1 MFGEKNLPEHTNFQ
15 EQEDMIKKYK
25 SKSAISI
32 NVVLDSKKSM
42 HIAFT
47 AQSDGG
53 SVFITDNENIQ
64 NALERHYK
72 YGTLFKL
79 AGVEDVASKESQS
92 KETQATEQEEKNK
105 KRTVKVSDIAAA
117 KDFLADT
124 FGISRTSLRSE
135 KAIRE
140 AAEQHNIEFEG
151 LE

>member
-32 NVVLDSKKSM
+32 NVVLDIKKSM

>member
-25 SKSAISI
+25 SRSAISI

-53 SVFITDNENIQ
+53 SVFITDNKNIQ

-79 AGVEDVASKESQS
+79 AGVEDEASKESQS
-92 KETQATEQEEKNK
+92 KETQDTEQEEKNK

>member
-1 MFGEKNLPEHTNFQ
+1 
-15 EQEDMIKKYK
+15 MIKKYK
-25 SKSAISI
+25 SRSAISI

-53 SVFITDNENIQ
+53 SVYITDNKNVQ

-79 AGVEDVASKESQS
+79 AGVEDEVSKESQS
-92 KETQATEQEEKNK
+92 KETQDTEQEEKNK

>member
-1 MFGEKNLPEHTNFQ
+1 
-15 EQEDMIKKYK
+15 MIKKYK
-25 SKSAISI
+25 SRSAISI

-53 SVFITDNENIQ
+53 SVFITDNESIQ

-92 KETQATEQEEKNK
+92 KETQASEQEKKNT
-105 KRTVKVSDIAAA
+105 KRTVKVSDIATA

-140 AAEQHNIEFEG
+140 AAGQHNIEFEG

>member
-32 NVVLDSKKSM
+32 NIVLDSKKSM

>member
-1 MFGEKNLPEHTNFQ
+1 
-15 EQEDMIKKYK
+15 MIKKYK
-25 SKSAISI
+25 SRSAISI

-53 SVFITDNENIQ
+53 SVFITDNKNIQ

-79 AGVEDVASKESQS
+79 AGVEDEASKESQS
-92 KETQATEQEEKNK
+92 KETQDTEQEEKNK

>member
-25 SKSAISI
+25 SRSAISI

-53 SVFITDNENIQ
+53 SVFITDNKNIQ

-79 AGVEDVASKESQS
+79 AGVEDEASKESQS
-92 KETQATEQEEKNK
+92 KETQDTEQEEKNK

-124 FGISRTSLRSE
+124 FGISRTSLRSD

>member
-1 MFGEKNLPEHTNFQ
+1 
-15 EQEDMIKKYK
+15 
-25 SKSAISI
+25 
-32 NVVLDSKKSM
+32 M